1 MKINF
6 YNKVEKKF
14 LNWIKDYSKKNNMDI
29 NDAIIKIYNEGLLH
43 IFLSNR
49 DDKINFFR
57 KNKWEFNKIISNI
70 FNKSKESPS
79 EILQF
84 FSRKDFLFL
93 EKDNQSILV
102 EYIFYNTIYEWKKQ
116 IEQSLRKDLN
126 KNE

>member
-6 YNKVEKKF
+6 YNKIEKKF

-57 KNKWEFNKIISNI
+57 KNKEG
-70 FNKSKESPS
+70 
-79 EILQF
+79 F
-84 FSRKDFLFL
+84 FDA
-93 EKDNQSILV
+93 I
-102 EYIFYNTIYEWKKQ
+102 
-116 IEQSLRKDLN
+116 
-126 KNE
+126 